1 MGAQIANQDDVFA
14 FLASPATYGFDQS
27 QQNPIKRID
36 THGAVVF
43 LAGTEAYKV
52 KRAVFFPFMD
62 FSTLEKRRAAC
73 ENEIRVNRENAP
85 DIYLGTVPIRRTDKG
100 LRLGGEEGEIVEWA
114 VHTRR
119 FDDESTLDKL
129 AARGALDPAVAADL
143 AESISTAHARADRS
157 DLATTQ
163 RFHKWMI
170 DTFDGLADA
179 PIFAP
184 DDVAALRS
192 SFLAAYSATAPLLE
206 RREAQG
212 KVRRCH
218 GDVHLRNIVLENGK
232 PILFDAIEFDDLLA
246 TIDILYDLAFVLM
259 DFWQRGLHAHAN
271 LLFNRYLWRAPEFEQ
286 ELEGLAALPMFLALR
301 AAIRARVVAAL
312 SDIADADHSAEAK
325 SFFGASAAFLRPEP
339 ARLVAVGGLS
349 GTGKSTLATALA
361 GAIGRAPGAV
371 HLRSDI
377 ERKRLRGAD
386 EYERLPP
393 DAYAPAI
400 TAQVY
405 GRLLN
410 LAEIALRAGQS
421 IIVDAV
427 HAREDERVA
436 LAALAKKL
444 DVPFTGLWLDAPV
457 ETLVARVEARQHDA
471 SDANAAVVRQ
481 QTALALGAI
490 EWTRLDAGQGFDLLL
505 ARAQAA
511 LNLPAAE

>member
-1 MGAQIANQDDVFA
+1 MR
-14 FLASPATYGFDQS
+14 
-27 QQNPIKRID
+27 PIP
-36 THGAVVF
+36 
-43 LAGTEAYKV
+43 L
-52 KRAVFFPFMD
+52 P
-62 FSTLEKRRAAC
+62 
-73 ENEIRVNRENAP
+73 
-85 DIYLGTVPIRRTDKG
+85 
-100 LRLGGEEGEIVEWA
+100 
-114 VHTRR
+114 
-119 FDDESTLDKL
+119 
-129 AARGALDPAVAADL
+129 
-143 AESISTAHARADRS
+143 
-157 DLATTQ
+157 
-163 RFHKWMI
+163 
-170 DTFDGLADA
+170 
-179 PIFAP
+179 
-184 DDVAALRS
+184 
-192 SFLAAYSATAPLLE
+192 APLLE

-286 ELEGLAALPMFLALR
+286 ELEGIGPRCRCFLALR

-349 GTGKSTLATALA
+349 GTGKSTLGNGACRRHRPGA
-361 GAIGRAPGAV
+361 GRGASTQRHRAQAPSRRRRIRKIAPG
-371 HLRSDI
+371 
-377 ERKRLRGAD
+377 RLRARDHRAG
-386 EYERLPP
+386 
-393 DAYAPAI
+393 
-400 TAQVY
+400 Y